1 MKCGVRTLV
10 IVAIGLLALAFGILA
25 GRWCG
30 GVCRMPARDALP
42 GLYDE
47 AQLAK
52 ELHLTPDQA
61 VAVRALVA
69 EYRQTL
75 SGFCAKHCTLRAQ
88 MADLLPPTG
97 TDSAKLQELV
107 EKMGQL
113 QVQSDLATLEH
124 IRKIGALLTPAQM
137 VTFKAWVVPSVCGNC
152 PTGLHLCDPK

>member
-1 MKCGVRTLV
+1 MKRGVRILML
-10 IVAIGLLALAFGILA
+10 VAIGVLALAFGILA

-30 GVCRMPARDALP
+30 GACRMPARDALP

-52 ELHLTPDQA
+52 ELHLTPDQT
-61 VAVRALVA
+61 VVVRALVG

-75 SGFCAKHCTLRAQ
+75 SGLCAEHCTLRAQ

-97 TDSAKLQELV
+97 TDSARLQDLV
-107 EKMGQL
+107 EKMGQT
-113 QVQSDLATLEH
+113 QVKSDLATLEH
-124 IRKIGALLTPAQM
+124 MRKVGAQLTPAQM
-137 VTFKAWVVPSVCGNC
+137 VTFKAWVVPSVGGNC